1 MYAPAK
7 EQRDLTKGVTTA
19 TTLKQTCSTTAVARF
34 NFCVILWGFM
44 YVPRCA

>member
-19 TTLKQTCSTTAVARF
+19 TTLKQTSVARF